1 MDSRTLW
8 SNVDSSFG
16 SLALDVEDL
25 TGLTVQKHENW
36 EDEEDWEE
44 EEEEERGG
52 DDEEDVSWEEED
64 DDFLDE
70 DDEDDDWDD

>member
-16 SLALDVEDL
+16 SIALDAEDL
-25 TGLTVQKHENW
+25 AGLTVQKHENW

-44 EEEEERGG
+44 EE
-52 DDEEDVSWEEED
+52 DEEWEEED
-64 DDFLDE
+64 DEDVDWEEE
-70 DDEDDDWDD
+70 DDELFDEEDDDWDD